1 MRAIPLVAAA
11 IVTLGLSQATAQ
23 PKMRDMD
30 SALVTTTASYDDLN
44 CAARYTLAAFVIH
57 DLDANAAT
65 YYVQQ
70 ASEAGKRYL
79 ALHPGE
85 SQQSYSSRVTAERAD
100 VAGKARDE
108 LHDTGIAGLGDQ
120 ALRPGRNVAVGD
132 LTAVLSRPDGPCL
145 PGEPGDRTSLR

>member
-1 MRAIPLVAAA
+1 MRAIPLIAAA

-30 SALVTTTASYDDLN
+30 PALLTTNAGYDDLS
-44 CAARYTLAAFVIH
+44 CASRYTLAAFVIH

-65 YYVQQ
+65 YYAQQ

-85 SQQSYSSRVTAERAD
+85 SEQSYSSRVTAGAQTLQEKLASNSMTPETL
-100 VAGKARDE
+100 VSEIK
-108 LHDTGIAGLGDQ
+108 HCDQ
-120 ALRPGRNVAVGD
+120 G
-132 LTAVLSRPDGPCL
+132 S
-145 PGEPGDRTSLR
+145 TSLSVL